1 MTQKENLK
9 EILDMQKKTHLRDG
23 PISAET
29 RIEWINKLI
38 LSLIKYQDQIA
49 EVISKDF
56 NHRSNVGSML
66 TDVSSSIT
74 SLKLAKKNIKKWMK
88 SEKRKV
94 SPAILGLLGA
104 KLRIEYQPL
113 GTVGV
118 ISPWNFPV
126 TLTFGPLG
134 SIFAAGNRVMIKPS
148 EFTPRTSDLMKKM
161 FEENFSSE
169 EVAVVTGG
177 PEVGADFSSLPFD
190 HLLFTGATSVARHVM
205 KAASDNLVPVTLELG
220 GKSPVIISE
229 SADIETSSKRVIAGK
244 TMNAGQ
250 ICLAPDYVFLPKN
263 KLQDFIDCSKNAVS
277 KMFPS
282 IKDNEDYTSIINERH
297 YDRLN
302 NYINEAKSKGY
313 EVIEVNPS
321 EEDFEQQ
328 EHYKIP
334 PTFIVNPGEELSVMK
349 EEIFGPIL
357 PLKTYENF
365 NETIDYINN
374 KDRPLGLYYFGAD
387 ENELNNV
394 LKNTTSGGVTVNDVI
409 FHVAQDNAPFGGVG
423 PSGMGSYHG
432 IEGFRNFSHA
442 KTIFTQTKLD
452 NLIDVFR
459 PPYGKKA
466 EKAIKSQIQP

>member
-1 MTQKENLK
+1 
-9 EILDMQKKTHLRDG
+9 
-23 PISAET
+23 
-29 RIEWINKLI
+29 
-38 LSLIKYQDQIA
+38 
-49 EVISKDF
+49 
-56 NHRSNVGSML
+56 
-66 TDVSSSIT
+66 
-74 SLKLAKKNIKKWMK
+74 
-88 SEKRKV
+88 
-94 SPAILGLLGA
+94 
-104 KLRIEYQPL
+104 
-113 GTVGV
+113 
-118 ISPWNFPV
+118 
-126 TLTFGPLG
+126 
-134 SIFAAGNRVMIKPS
+134 
-148 EFTPRTSDLMKKM
+148 
-161 FEENFSSE
+161 
-169 EVAVVTGG
+169 
-177 PEVGADFSSLPFD
+177 
-190 HLLFTGATSVARHVM
+190 M

-365 NETIDYINN
+365 DETIDYINN